1 MINITFIYLFRKMLL
16 FLSLIIVT
24 LTLEA
29 KTLQLQGLTP
39 ELMQEVS
46 DKFPNLNSETPSLV
60 ELDQVLRFLMTKGI
74 FENLQVVE
82 DANAYKLEY
91 RYLKNIKQI
100 NYIGLSTF
108 DARDLNQFIPLESGQ
123 IFDPRILNE
132 IQEKIVT
139 YYYEQGFLNTKV
151 EATYVDS
158 PDSTVDLTIKIQEE
172 EPLKVNSIYLDGK
185 NPELISNLNRILKKN
200 VGKIYNPQLIATIP
214 KQIQDYFRYNNY
226 IRATIQG
233 PEAHMSSKKTTIDL
247 TYHLDRTE
255 QYTITFEGNYSY
267 PTTRLLSEL
276 EFSNL
281 SSASPNILAELTN
294 KIKEFYWKKGYA
306 RIEIKGEEKTSVSNV
321 KSTLFFHINEG
332 SPVKIEKIELQGNYS
347 LSKKFYH
354 KFLKEH
360 SGETVSD
367 GYFHRNDF
375 ETGLKNLIIEL
386 QNSGYLKAKL
396 ISSRYVYNKNK
407 DKITILVN
415 LDEGPL
421 TKVDTITYR
430 GVKNLN
436 QEELSEILDIHK
448 GEALKLGLLEA
459 GLQNIKTYAQE
470 QGYLE
475 FRILNEKDNL
485 VKYNSDNTLATID
498 LLIEEGPQIRVGTI
512 IIDGNTLTKD
522 YVLHKEIDFKV
533 GDVLTPN
540 KMEESTR
547 RLQKLGL
554 FNSVEIKT
562 LEQRTQIADRTII
575 LKVSE
580 RPPGLFNFGAGVTN
594 ERKLT
599 LRGFTGI
606 AYRNIQGT
614 GRGVSTRAEL
624 NYNVADIKFPELKI
638 TAGYLE
644 PYLFDSR
651 TKGRI
656 NFTRATQVVSYDD
669 RTASDTYQLDLL
681 LEQNITSHIL
691 FTYDLWNISHVRDF
705 NIDTNIGKL
714 IDLASTGPALEIDYR
729 DHPFNPTK
737 GTFTR
742 MQVEYSHPALGNT
755 GSIEYL
761 KTTAS
766 FTHYFPISPPN
777 PLVFANS
784 IRVGDLLNIN
794 KDDGVPYDKKGFF
807 LGGLSTIR
815 GYEAGTR
822 ERFPNNADLLIPNE
836 DTYLLQSRSQYYL
849 IKSELRFPIWG
860 SIGGALFY
868 DGGMVKVDDIK
879 FEDPYRDSAGIGI
892 RYATPVGPLNIEIA
906 KKLDYNKARGESEF
920 LYHISFGTF

>member
-1 MINITFIYLFRKMLL
+1 MIKINFIYIFQRLLL
-16 FLSLIIVT
+16 FLWIFFT
-24 LTLEA
+24 PFLTFS
-29 KTLQLQGLTP
+29 KTLSLESLTP
-39 ELMQEVS
+39 ELSREVLG
-46 DKFPNLNSETPSLV
+46 KFPNLNNSTLTLSEM
-60 ELDQVLRFLMTKGI
+60 DQLLRFLMSKGI
-74 FENLQVVE
+74 FESLQVLE
-82 DANAYKLEY
+82 IENYYKLEF
-91 RYLKNIKQI
+91 RYLKNINQI
-100 NYIGLSTF
+100 NYIGLSSF

-123 IFDPRILNE
+123 KFDPRILSE
-132 IQEKIVT
+132 IQEKIVN
-139 YYYEQGFLNTKV
+139 YYNEQGFLNTKA

-158 PDSTVDLTIKIQEE
+158 SNNTVDVAIKIQEE
-172 EPLKVNSIYLDGK
+172 EPLRVNSIYLDGK
-185 NPELISNLNRILKKN
+185 NSELIMQLNRVLKKN
-200 VGKIYNPQLIATIP
+200 IGKIYNPQLMAAVP

-233 PEAHMSSKKTTIDL
+233 PESHMNSKKTTVDL
-247 TYHLDRTE
+247 TYHLERTE

-267 PTTRLLSEL
+267 PSSRLLSEL
-276 EFSNL
+276 EFSSL
-281 SSASPNILAELTN
+281 SSASPNVLAELTN

-306 RIEIKGEEKTSVSNV
+306 RVEVKGEEKTSISDV
-321 KSTLFFHINEG
+321 KSTLFFQINEG
-332 SPVKIEKIELQGNYS
+332 NPVKIEKIELQGNYS
-347 LSKKFYH
+347 QPEKFYQ

-360 SGETVSD
+360 SGDTVSD

-375 ETGLKNLIIEL
+375 ESGLKNLIIEL

-396 ISSRYVYNKNK
+396 LSSRYLYNKNK
-407 DKITILVN
+407 DNVTVLVN

-421 TKVDTITYR
+421 TKVNTITYR
-430 GVKNLN
+430 GLKSLSQEKLN
-436 QEELSEILDIHK
+436 ELLDIHK

-459 GLQNIKTYAQE
+459 GIQNIKTYAQE

-485 VKYNSDNTLATID
+485 VQYNEDNTLATID

-512 IIDGNTLTKD
+512 IIDGTTLTKD
-522 YVLHKEIDFKV
+522 YVLFKEIDFKV

-540 KMEESTR
+540 KIEESTR

-562 LEQRTQIADRTII
+562 LEQRTQIADRTVI

-644 PYLFDSR
+644 PYLLDSR

-656 NFTRATQVVSYDD
+656 NFTRATQVINYDA

-691 FTYDLWNISHVRDF
+691 LSYDVWNISHVRDF
-705 NIDTNIGKL
+705 AIDTNIGKE
-714 IDLASTGPALEIDYR
+714 IDLGSTGPILEIDYR
-729 DHPFNPTK
+729 DHPFNPTT
-737 GTFTR
+737 GTFTH
-742 MQVEYSHPALGNT
+742 MQIEYSHPLLGNT
-755 GSIEYL
+755 GNIEYL
-761 KTTAS
+761 KSTAS

-794 KDDGVPYDKKGFF
+794 KNDGVPYDKKGFF

-815 GYEAGTR
+815 GYEAGTQ

-836 DTYLLQSRSQYYL
+836 DTYILQSRSQFYL
-849 IKSELRFPIWG
+849 VKSELRFPIWG
-860 SIGGALFY
+860 SFGGAIFY
-868 DGGMVKVDDIK
+868 DGGLVKVDNIK
-879 FEDPYRDSAGIGI
+879 FKDPYRDSAGIGL
-892 RYATPVGPLNIEIA
+892 RYSTPVGPLNIEIA
-906 KKLDYNKARGESEF
+906 KKLDYDKTRGESEY
-920 LYHISFGTF
+920 LYHISIGTF

>member
-1 MINITFIYLFRKMLL
+1 MIKLNFIYLFRNFLVFL
-16 FLSLIIVT
+16 FLVVIASSIN
-24 LTLEA
+24 A
-29 KTLQLQGLTP
+29 KTLQLQSLTP
-39 ELMQEVS
+39 ELTQEVLE
-46 DKFPNLNSETPSLV
+46 KFPRLSSETPSLA
-60 ELDQVLRFLMTKGI
+60 ELDQVLRFLMSKGI
-74 FENLQVVE
+74 FENLQVIE
-82 DANAYKLEY
+82 TETLYKLEF

-108 DARDLNQFIPLESGQ
+108 DARDLNQSIPLESGQ
-123 IFDPRILNE
+123 RFDPRILNE
-132 IQEKIVT
+132 IQEKIIN

-151 EATYVDS
+151 DATYVDS
-158 PDSTVDLTIKIQEE
+158 PDNTVDLTIKIQEE

-185 NPELISNLNRILKKN
+185 NPELISTLNRILKKN
-200 VGKIYNPQLIATIP
+200 IGKIYNPQLIATIP

-233 PEAHMSSKKTTIDL
+233 PEAHMNNKKTTIDL

-294 KIKEFYWKKGYA
+294 KVKEFYWKKGYA
-306 RIEIKGEEKTSVSNV
+306 RIEIKGEEKTSISDV
-321 KSTLFFHINEG
+321 KSTLFFQIKEG
-332 SPVKIEKIELQGNYS
+332 SLVKIEKIDLQGNYS
-347 LSKKFYH
+347 QSTKFYQS
-354 KFLKEH
+354 FLKEH

-396 ISSRYVYNKNK
+396 ISSRYLYNKNK

-415 LDEGPL
+415 LEEGPL

-430 GVKNLN
+430 GLKNLN
-436 QEELSEILDIHK
+436 EEKLNEILDIHK
-448 GEALKLGLLEA
+448 GEALKLGLLET

-475 FRILNEKDNL
+475 FRILNENDNL
-485 VKYNSDNTLATID
+485 VKYNNDNTLATID

-533 GDVLTPN
+533 GEVLTPN
-540 KMEESTR
+540 KIEESTR

-624 NYNVADIKFPELKI
+624 NYNVADVKFPELKI

-669 RTASDTYQLDLL
+669 RTASDTYQLDFL

-691 FTYDLWNISHVRDF
+691 FSYDLWNISHVRDF
-705 NIDTNIGKL
+705 VIETNKGKE

-742 MQVEYSHPALGNT
+742 MQIEYSHPWLGNT
-755 GSIEYL
+755 GGIEYL
-761 KTTAS
+761 KSTAS
-766 FTHYFPISPPN
+766 FTHYLPISPPN

-836 DTYLLQSRSQYYL
+836 DTYLLKSRSQFYL

-860 SIGGALFY
+860 SIGGAIFY
-868 DGGMVKVDDIK
+868 DGGLVKVDDIK

-906 KKLDYNKARGESEF
+906 KKLDYNKKRGESEV

>member
-1 MINITFIYLFRKMLL
+1 MRKLNFIFKNCLIIL
-16 FLSLIIVT
+16 FLLITSVT
-24 LTLEA
+24 LYA
-29 KTLQLQGLTP
+29 KTLQLSALTP
-39 ELMQEVS
+39 ELTQELLE
-46 DKFPNLNSETPSLV
+46 KFPNLRGETPSLV
-60 ELDQVLRFLMTKGI
+60 EIDEVLRYLMSKGI

-82 DANAYKLEY
+82 EDNTYKLEF

-123 IFDPRILNE
+123 KFDPRILNE
-132 IQEKIVT
+132 IQEKIVY

-151 EATYVDS
+151 ETSYVDA

-200 VGKIYNPQLIATIP
+200 IGKIYNPQLIAAIP

-226 IRATIQG
+226 VRATIQG
-233 PEAHMSSKKTTIDL
+233 PEAHMSSKKTTVDL

-267 PTTRLLSEL
+267 PTSRLLSEL
-276 EFSNL
+276 EFSSL

-306 RIEIKGEEKTSVSNV
+306 RMEIKGEEKISISNV

-332 SPVKIEKIELQGNYS
+332 NPVKIDKIDLQGSYS
-347 LSKKFYH
+347 QPEKFYQ
-354 KFLKEH
+354 KFLKDH

-375 ETGLKNLIIEL
+375 ENGLKNLIIEL

-396 ISSRYVYNKNK
+396 ISSRYLYNKNK
-407 DKITILVN
+407 DKMTILVN

-436 QEELSEILDIHK
+436 QEELSEILDIQK
-448 GEALKLGLLEA
+448 GEALKLGLLET

-470 QGYLE
+470 KGYLE

-485 VKYNSDNTLATID
+485 VKYNDDNTLATID

-540 KMEESTR
+540 KIEESTR

-594 ERKLT
+594 ERQLT

-644 PYLFDSR
+644 PYLLDSR

-656 NFTRATQVVSYDD
+656 NFTRATQVVDYDA
-669 RTASDTYQLDLL
+669 RTASDTYQMDLL

-691 FTYDLWNISHVRDF
+691 FTYDLWNIAHVRDF
-705 NIDTNIGKL
+705 NIDTNKGTE
-714 IDLASTGPALEIDYR
+714 IDLGSTGPALEIDYR

-742 MQVEYSHPALGNT
+742 MQVEYSHPLLGNT

-761 KTTAS
+761 KSTAS
-766 FTHYFPISPPN
+766 FTHYLPISPPN
-777 PLVFANS
+777 PLVFASS
-784 IRVGDLLNIN
+784 IRVGDLLSIN
-794 KDDGVPYDKKGFF
+794 KEDGVPYDKKGFF

-822 ERFPNNADLLIPNE
+822 ERFPNNADLLIPIE
-836 DTYLLQSRSQYYL
+836 ETYLLKSRSQFYL

-868 DGGMVKVDDIK
+868 DGGLVKVDDIK

-906 KKLDYNKARGESEF
+906 KKLDYNKKRGESEF